1 MSQSQQPQGGVF
13 IDISGFNVVRE
24 PPSVL
29 GQPPREYI
37 CFVIKIRLG
46 AFAWTVYRRFSHF
59 RQLGDLLLSKIPDAP
74 TCPQKRSFG
83 GSTHSV
89 AALEQ
94 RRSELVEW
102 VRLLAR
108 DERVCRSPE
117 FHEFLRA
124 HANAPP
130 VGMTNEGFMSTEGVG
145 GVSGSF
151 PPRGGLQQQPS
162 SPPLPPRHPHQVAHL
177 HEAGS
182 TAVGIASGGG
192 IASTGPLL
200 YEDPSMA
207 NGGTANAL
215 FPSQMSSTS
224 KSMMSQSML
233 SPHRVGLKEF
243 VLLKVVGKGSFG
255 KVMQVRKRDTGRIY
269 AMKVLQKAHIIK
281 RNQVEHTKTERNV
294 LSRIVHP
301 FIVGLNYAFQTQ
313 EKLYFVLDYW

>member
-1 MSQSQQPQGGVF
+1 MAAAQAGVF

-24 PPSVL
+24 PSL
-29 GQPPREYI
+29 GLGLLSREYI
-37 CFVIKIRLG
+37 CFIIKIRLG

-59 RQLGDLLLSKIPDAP
+59 RQLGELLISKIPDAP
-74 TCPQKRSFG
+74 PCPQKRSYG
-83 GSTHSV
+83 GSTHSA
-89 AALEQ
+89 AALEY
-94 RRSELVEW
+94 RRAELVEW

-124 HANAPP
+124 HANSAP
-130 VGMTNEGFMSTEGVG
+130 VGMTNEGVLNASGGEMG
-145 GVSGSF
+145 GVHH
-151 PPRGGLQQQPS
+151 LPS
-162 SPPLPPRHPHQVAHL
+162 SSSPSSSSLPPRHPQSHIV
-177 HEAGS
+177 ENSSS
-182 TAVGIASGGG
+182 TSTSGG
-192 IASTGPLL
+192 IASAAGPLV
-200 YEDPSMA
+200 YEDP
-207 NGGTANAL
+207 T
-215 FPSQMSSTS
+215 STS
-224 KSMMSQSML
+224 GVSIGHSSHLSSSSSSKAML
-233 SPHRVGLKEF
+233 SQHRVGLKEF

>member
-1 MSQSQQPQGGVF
+1 MQQGGVF

-24 PPSVL
+24 PPPGGL
-29 GQPPREYI
+29 GQAPREYI

-59 RQLGDLLLSKIPDAP
+59 RQLGELLLSKIPDAP
-74 TCPQKRSFG
+74 PCPQKRSYG

-130 VGMTNEGFMSTEGVG
+130 LGMTNEGFISGEGGMS
-145 GVSGSF
+145 
-151 PPRGGLQQQPS
+151 GGLQQQQQQQQQQQPS
-162 SPPLPPRHPHQVAHL
+162 SPPLPPRHPPQATTTHD
-177 HEAGS
+177 AGHAS
-182 TAVGIASGGG
+182 AGIASGGG
-192 IASTGPLL
+192 IASSGPLL
-200 YEDPSMA
+200 YEDQS
-207 NGGTANAL
+207 TASVNPAAST
-215 FPSQMSSTS
+215 FPSSQISSSSSSS
-224 KSMMSQSML
+224 KSMLSQ
-233 SPHRVGLKEF
+233 HRVGLKEF